1 MFGASERFVLV
12 TSLEIVVVSIN
23 MYVATFITVTVL
35 ASTKGVA
42 STLCPCAAI
51 T

>member
-23 MYVATFITVTVL
+23 STQHVATFITVTVQY
-35 ASTKGVA
+35 S
-42 STLCPCAAI
+42 SDP
-51 T
+51 